1 MTVEYITVPGWKT
14 SIVEC
19 KTFESLPQNAK
30 DYITKIEDFLHI
42 PGKHILLVVII
53 YLNGIYMDSTFNLI
67 CIYYEPLQSDGL
79 VLAKHET
86 LLLPECDWQNF
97 GVWFSAR

>member
-1 MTVEYITVPGWKT
+1 MGKSSTIFQVPFRWLFNTNASPNLNKHYLNLIFSYHILSKAFDGVTVEYITVPGWKT

-42 PGKHILLVVII
+42 PGKHILLLVIV
-53 YLNGIYMDSTFNLI
+53 Y
-67 CIYYEPLQSDGL
+67 
-79 VLAKHET
+79 
-86 LLLPECDWQNF
+86 
-97 GVWFSAR
+97 